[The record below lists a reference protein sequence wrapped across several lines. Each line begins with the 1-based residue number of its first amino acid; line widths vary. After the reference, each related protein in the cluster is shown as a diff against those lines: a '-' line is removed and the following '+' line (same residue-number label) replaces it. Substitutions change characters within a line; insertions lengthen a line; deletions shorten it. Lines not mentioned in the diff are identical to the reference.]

1 MAKTRPNPSSGNAV
15 KKAKIEGAA
24 AQTLADASGGSIGQ
38 IRDILFGNQ
47 MREYEKKFSRMEE
60 RILKES
66 AELRSDFSKR
76 FESLNRYV
84 RQEIADLAERL
95 KAEQEKRAEAIQK
108 LVQDLAATAAT
119 LERKAELMEKQLEK
133 SNTEWRRQLM
143 EQSQALSEDMD
154 RKYEQT
160 ATDLVQTARELR
172 ENKIDR
178 GMLADLFIEM
188 AMNLNSDLAPQP
200 RPDNPSLQD
209 G

>member
-1 MAKTRPNPSSGNAV
+1 MTKTRQNPSTGNSV
-15 KKAKIEGAA
+15 KKAKTDGAA
-24 AQTLADASGGSIGQ
+24 AQALADASGGSIGQ

-76 FESLNRYV
+76 FEALNNYV

-95 KAEQEKRAEAIQK
+95 KGEQEKRAEAIQK
-108 LVQDLAATAAT
+108 LAQDLAAAAAA
-119 LERKAELMEKQLEK
+119 LERKAEEMEKQLEK

-143 EQSQALSEDMD
+143 EQSHALSEDMD

-160 ATDLVQTARELR
+160 AADLVQTARELR

-178 GMLADLFIEM
+178 GMLADLFIEV
-188 AMNLNSDLAPQP
+188 AMNLNSDRAPQSQ
-200 RPDNPSLQD
+200 PDTSTAQN

>member
-1 MAKTRPNPSSGNAV
+1 MTKTRQNPSTGSPV
-15 KKAKIEGAA
+15 KKAKTDGTA
-24 AQTLADASGGSIGQ
+24 AQALADASGGSIGQ

-76 FESLNRYV
+76 FEALDNYV

-95 KAEQEKRAEAIQK
+95 KGEQEKRADTIQK
-108 LVQDLAATAAT
+108 LARDLAAAAAA
-119 LERKAELMEKQLEK
+119 LERRAEEMEKQLEK

-143 EQSQALSEDMD
+143 EQSHALSEDMD

-160 ATDLVQTARELR
+160 AADLVQTARELR

-178 GMLADLFIEM
+178 GMLADLFIEV
-188 AMNLNSDLAPQP
+188 AMNLNSDLAPQSQ
-200 RPDNPSLQD
+200 PDTSTAQD